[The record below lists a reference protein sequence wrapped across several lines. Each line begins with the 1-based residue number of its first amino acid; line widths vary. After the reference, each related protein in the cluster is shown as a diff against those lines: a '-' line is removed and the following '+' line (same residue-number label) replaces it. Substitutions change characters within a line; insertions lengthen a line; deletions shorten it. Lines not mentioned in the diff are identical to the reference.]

1 MKITYKNKKIFKWLT
16 VLPILLSLFSIFSF
30 SACDKA
36 QEEEEEIITPIQF
49 SNPIDSQHGGDPFIA
64 RDGDDYYYTYTTG
77 GGVDIHKITSFYDT
91 TPLESKRV
99 YSIGN
104 DHILRNIWAP
114 EIHKIGDRWYVIAC
128 AMYDSNHVE
137 AGTMPWTDNTN
148 NKADTY
154 RFGFVLESDTDD
166 IFGSYTYKGRLAPN
180 GLSNI
185 DGTYLEKDGK
195 LYYVF
200 SGYVD
205 QGYQCI
211 YIIEMDNPYTIK
223 QGATAVMLS
232 QPEFYWETRGLKVN
246 EGPAILYKN
255 DNIFIVYSGSSFN
268 SGYYAL
274 GLLTFKGNDLLNA
287 NSWEKSDKR
296 VFYHNIWEKIYNIGH
311 CSFLY
316 MNNGTI
322 YMIYHGTTSKTFGN
336 GVHRMTYIKKV
347 EFIDNVPDFGYPTRR
362 EVYP

>member
-1 MKITYKNKKIFKWLT
+1 MKITYKNKKKFKWLA
-16 VLPILLSLFSIFSF
+16 VFPIMLSLFSVMTFTS
-30 SACDKA
+30 CDKKE
-36 QEEEEEIITPIQF
+36 EEEEEIITPIEF
-49 SNPIDSQHGGDPFIA
+49 TNPIDSQHGGDPYIIK
-64 RDGDDYYYTYTTG
+64 DGDDYYYTYTTG
-77 GGVDIHKITSFYDT
+77 AIDIHKITSFYDT
-91 TPLESKRV
+91 TPIESKRL
-99 YSIGN
+99 YSAGS
-104 DHILRNIWAP
+104 DHITRDIWAP
-114 EIHKIGDRWYVIAC
+114 EIHKFGNRWYIIAC
-128 AMYDSNHVE
+128 AMYDKNHVE
-137 AGTMPWTDNTN
+137 AGTMPWADDAS
-148 NKADTY
+148 NKNDSY
-154 RFGFVLESDTDD
+154 RFGFVLESDTED

-205 QGYQCI
+205 QGHQCI
-211 YIIEMDNPYTIK
+211 YIIEMENPYTIK

-232 QPEFYWETRGLKVN
+232 QPEYQLETYGWKVN

-255 DNIFIVYSGSSFN
+255 NDIFIVYSASGYS

-274 GLLTFKGNDLLNA
+274 GLLTLKGNDLLNA
-287 NSWEKSDKR
+287 DSWEKSDKR
-296 VFYHNIWEKIYNIGH
+296 VFYQNIWEKIYNIGH

-316 MNNGTI
+316 MDNGTI
-322 YMIYHGTTSKTFGN
+322 YMVYHATTEKIFKGP
-336 GVHRMTYIKKV
+336 RLTYLKKV